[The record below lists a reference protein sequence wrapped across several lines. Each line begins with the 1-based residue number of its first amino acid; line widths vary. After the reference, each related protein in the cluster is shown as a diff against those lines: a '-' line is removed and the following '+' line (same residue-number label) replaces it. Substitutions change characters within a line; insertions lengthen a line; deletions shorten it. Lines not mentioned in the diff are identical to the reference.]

1 LYSTTGLKFQQF
13 FYKERRMAEKISV
26 PLFLTEAQL
35 QTSTP
40 AADWRNGTKASS
52 GSIFRT
58 PRTNTEFPNVFQHSV
73 KREVVKQLPFA
84 YKPAKPT
91 KPTQAKPKI
100 AIPEDEE
107 EPAYAPK
114 TP

>member
-1 LYSTTGLKFQQF
+1 MNGLKFHQF
-13 FYKERRMAEKISV
+13 FYKERRMEEKIPA

-35 QTSTP
+35 QTSAT
-40 AADWRNGTKASS
+40 AASDWRNGTKASS

-84 YKPAKPT
+84 YKPTKPT
-91 KPTQAKPKI
+91 RPTQAKPKI
-100 AIPEDEE
+100 VIPEDEE